1 MLWQAALRLSHS
13 NWSIISTI
21 EFTSKAQRNFPQ
33 LNSKFS
39 RCQFLPLRCRFHC
52 CVPPTIRRWVPVSV
66 LSVPLPET
74 PFPSLLMASCYHQPV
89 KGALLLELY
98 EYLIY
103 VAMGHNTWHPVKTK
117 YQDLRFF
124 ILQNMVNNCFRQR
137 YMIHSHIFNIFG
149 NFLKQKFKEIP

>member
-1 MLWQAALRLSHS
+1 MGHSSSSIVLWQAVLRLSHS
-13 NWSIISTI
+13 NWSILYTM
-21 EFTSKAQRNFPQ
+21 EFTSKAQRNFLQ

-74 PFPSLLMASCYHQPV
+74 PFPSLLMRSCYHQPV

-98 EYLIY
+98 ESLIY
-103 VAMGHNTWHPVKTK
+103 AAMGHNTWPPVKIKIARIYGSSSSKIWSTIVFDK
-117 YQDLRFF
+117 DT
-124 ILQNMVNNCFRQR
+124 
-137 YMIHSHIFNIFG
+137 
-149 NFLKQKFKEIP
+149 